1 MTLADISRVQIKRQ
15 YPFVLG
21 LQAVMGLAALVSIPI
36 FGAWAILWSF
46 VTLLPLI
53 MVCDGLKRIYWRG
66 FDPFIWEAGQTGR
79 FKKMMFWNV
88 LTHTLDWLFDAVPM
102 AVGGYIVFKLVEGT
116 SLPPAVAWCVFAL
129 CCYPPRLYLSQL
141 PSPKTN
147 LYSFMTI
154 ALPVAFVCVSLVYP
168 LAPLVMAVACIGVLP
183 VLVVIRTYQELPNHR
198 RDYEDLMRDSER
210 NMVRSPVWDR
220 SWFPRPGVVFE
231 PQFNKYGGYK
241 VAAFQDIQPSL
252 TILRI
257 NWCGMFLALGLMVFG
272 IVRVATLGHSLLILF
287 APLVIAMGLIYG
299 SVASEADR
307 KMMNDDASV
316 RFAFS
321 LFALAVMAVPTL
333 YFGGQD
339 LPLLLAAGALF
350 VGYWFFFFGFMVRAT
365 SRGVFDTMELLVV
378 IAALATVIAA
388 RVCFKCVWWEAL
400 LPVMG
405 FSVAYGYF
413 RSWFPRRD
421 IPEVKDEATG
431 NGGEKSGVA
440 AGDSVAA
447 AKKDRRERKRERQMA
462 AFRRSKRG

>member
-46 VTLLPLI
+46 VTVLPLI

-102 AVGGYIVFKLVEGT
+102 AVGGYIVFKFVEGT
-116 SLPPAVAWCVFAL
+116 SLPPAVTWCVFAL

-141 PSPKTN
+141 PSPTTN

-231 PQFNKYGGYK
+231 PQFNRYGGYK
-241 VAAFQDIQPSL
+241 VAAFQDVQPSL

-272 IVRVATLGHSLLILF
+272 IVRVAMLGHSLLILF
-287 APLVIAMGLIYG
+287 APLVIVFGLFYG
-299 SVASEADR
+299 VLVSDVDR
-307 KMMNDDASV
+307 KMPVADRSMRCV
-316 RFAFS
+316 FPLFAMA
-321 LFALAVMAVPTL
+321 ALAVPTV
-333 YFGGQD
+333 YFGGGDVQM
-339 LPLLLAAGALF
+339 LAAVGSLF
-350 VGYWFFFFGFMVRAT
+350 VGYWFFFFGFVVRGT
-365 SRGVFDTMELLVV
+365 SRGVFDTAEFLTTV
-378 IAALATVIAA
+378 AALSTVIGV
-388 RVCFKCVWWEAL
+388 RVFFKCAWWESV
-400 LPVMG
+400 LPVISFAIG
-405 FSVAYGYF
+405 YAYF
-413 RSWFPRRD
+413 RRLFPRKDLPEKRD
-421 IPEVKDEATG
+421 EGSGMRDE
-431 NGGEKSGVA
+431 KK
-440 AGDSVAA
+440 GDSATE
-447 AKKDRRERKRERQMA
+447 AKKDRRDRKRERQMA

>member
-1 MTLADISRVQIKRQ
+1 MTLADISQVQFKRQ

-46 VTLLPLI
+46 VTVLPLI
-53 MVCDGLKRIYWRG
+53 MVFDGLKRIYWRG
-66 FDPFIWEAGQTGR
+66 FDPFIWEAGQTGCFR
-79 FKKMMFWNV
+79 KMMFWNV

-102 AVGGYIVFKLVEGT
+102 AVGGYIVFKFVEGT
-116 SLPPAVAWCVFAL
+116 SLPPAVTWCVFAL

-147 LYSFMTI
+147 TYSFMTI
-154 ALPVAFVCVSLVYP
+154 ALPVAFVCVSLFYP
-168 LAPLVMAVACIGVLP
+168 LAPLVMAVACVGVLP
-183 VLVVIRTYQELPNHR
+183 VLVLIRTYQELPNHR

-272 IVRVATLGHSLLILF
+272 IVRVAMLGRSLLILF
-287 APLVIAMGLIYG
+287 APLVIVFGLFYG
-299 SVASEADR
+299 SVTSNADR
-307 KMMNDDASV
+307 KLAKDDAPM
-316 RFAFS
+316 RGF
-321 LFALAVMAVPTL
+321 LTLIALAVLATPML
-333 YFGGQD
+333 FFGGLD
-339 LPLLLAAGALF
+339 LQLLLSVGSLF
-350 VGYWFFFFGFMVRAT
+350 VGYWFFFFGFMVRGT
-365 SRGVFDTMELLVV
+365 SQGVFDTTELLVA
-378 IAALATVIAA
+378 IAALTTVIAA
-388 RVCFKCVWWEAL
+388 RLGFKCVWWEAM
-400 LPVMG
+400 LPILG
-405 FSVAYGYF
+405 FAVVYGHYRCRF
-413 RSWFPRRD
+413 SRRD
-421 IPEVKDEATG
+421 LPEVKEE
-431 NGGEKSGVA
+431 GESVAQGAKGDA
-440 AGDSVAA
+440 AGDQAAA